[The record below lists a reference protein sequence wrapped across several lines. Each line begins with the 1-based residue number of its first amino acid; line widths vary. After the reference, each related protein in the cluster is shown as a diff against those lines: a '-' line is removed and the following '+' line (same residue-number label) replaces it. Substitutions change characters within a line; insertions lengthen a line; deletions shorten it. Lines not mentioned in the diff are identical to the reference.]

1 MDCLL
6 LAVWTLPAAILGGG
20 SMRFQ
25 TLPWLGS
32 AVKAGRERFSLAVAW
47 CAFVPDYVFVTP
59 VRVDA
64 SGSYISHDVLHSTRR
79 KRSTQSSKS
88 SLHYKF
94 SAFGQELHLELKPST
109 ILSSSF
115 IVQVL
120 GKDGVSNSQEHE
132 IEQCFYQEF
141 IRNDSTSSVCRL
153 GSCVQNF
160 LYKDHPFVHCFGE
173 HYSITPYYTK
183 HENNKKSPQE
193 NEMTMGNGHIH
204 EDILGFTRK
213 MHCSV
218 SGLNIDLTV
227 DELRD

>member
-153 GSCVQNF
+153 ALQDKGSVIPGALALLIPDSELAEEELNLIISAVRAGSGPTVYHKL
-160 LYKDHPFVHCFGE
+160 LYAKGISYRFA
-173 HYSITPYYTK
+173 
-183 HENNKKSPQE
+183 
-193 NEMTMGNGHIH
+193 
-204 EDILGFTRK
+204 
-213 MHCSV
+213 
-218 SGLNIDLTV
+218 LTV
-227 DELRD
+227 I

>member
-109 ILSSSF
+109 ILSNSF
-115 IVQVL
+115 IVQ
-120 GKDGVSNSQEHE
+120 
-132 IEQCFYQEF
+132 
-141 IRNDSTSSVCRL
+141 
-153 GSCVQNF
+153 
-160 LYKDHPFVHCFGE
+160 DHPFVHYFGE

-183 HENNKKSPQE
+183 HENDKKSLQE

-204 EDILGFTRK
+204 EYILGFTRK
-213 MHCSV
+213 IQGSV
-218 SGLNIDLTV
+218 SGLNIDLTG
-227 DELRD
+227 DELCD